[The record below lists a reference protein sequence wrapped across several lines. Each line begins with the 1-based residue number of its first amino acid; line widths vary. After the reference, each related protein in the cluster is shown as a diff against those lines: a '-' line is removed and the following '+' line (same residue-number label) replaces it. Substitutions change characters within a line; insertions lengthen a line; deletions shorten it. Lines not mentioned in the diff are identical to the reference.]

1 MKNRNKSRITTILI
15 IVINVIFVVGLFFA
29 EFQYINTTK
38 KQTIA
43 KNKESFLNT
52 NTSLVS
58 MTDNYLVGES
68 HLCRSW
74 SNYLNSNVQSID
86 NAIEFVKES
95 ISDTDVMGH
104 IIYKTKTNLTGL
116 STKASASSPTNF
128 NVDYSSI
135 KDMVFTTKE
144 EGVKISSS
152 YINPINGSPSIA
164 FYNDIKLLDPD
175 DPTKQVDAYL
185 LRVVL
190 RDNFRKRWTFPSGSF
205 THLEVTIID
214 KEGNYIISG
223 KSFKNSNFFEFYKSY
238 NKSTDE
244 SIARLKEDIVTNA
257 GLLTMLNSIGEEC
270 YIAHSNFLNAVDWI
284 ILTSTPAKD
293 ITSVSVDWVLITILG
308 IGLAALFIID
318 LVVLLIL
325 NKNLTETAKVAESA
339 SRAKTVFLSNMSH
352 EIRTPM
358 NAIVG
363 FNNIALNDP
372 SISPKVREYLT
383 KSEASAEHLLQLI
396 NDILDMSRIESGK
409 MVIKNEEFSFV
420 DMIEYINSTFNAHCH
435 DNELVYSYE
444 CNDQID
450 EYFIGD
456 AMKLRQVLI
465 NILGNAV
472 KFTDKGGKVSLK
484 VLKKSDDEE
493 KTEIQFEISDTGI
506 GISKEFLPHL
516 FESFSQE
523 NTSATNKH
531 GSSGIGL
538 AITKN
543 IVEMM
548 GGTIQVDSEKGVGTT
563 FTIVVSL
570 QKSHNDH
577 NKEEESKVN
586 EINFTGKHILI
597 ADDMEINA
605 EILQII
611 LEEKGIIV
619 DVADNGKVAVEKFE
633 QSKPGYY
640 SAIMMDV
647 RMPVMDGFEATRT
660 IRSLNRSDA
669 KEIPI
674 IALTANAFEE
684 DIQKSLQSGLNA
696 HLTKPIQVDV
706 LFETL
711 SRLIKE

>member
-190 RDNFRKRWTFPSGSF
+190 RDNFKKRWTFPSGSF
-205 THLEVTIID
+205 NHLEVTIID
-214 KEGNYIISG
+214 KEGNYIIAG

-257 GLLTMLNSIGEEC
+257 GLLTMLNSMGEEC
-270 YIAHSNFLNAVDWI
+270 YIAHSNFLNAVEWI

-409 MVIKNEEFSFV
+409 MVIKNEEFSFN

-435 DNELVYSYE
+435 DNELVYAYE

-506 GISKEFLPHL
+506 GISKEFLPHI

-523 NTSATNKH
+523 NTSTTNKH

-548 GGTIQVDSEKGVGTT
+548 GGTITVDSEKGVGTT
-563 FTIVVSL
+563 FTIVVTL
-570 QKSHNDH
+570 EKSHNDH
-577 NKEEESKVN
+577 TKEIDTEVN
-586 EINFTGKHILI
+586 DIDFTGKHILI

-633 QSKPGYY
+633 SSKPGYY

-660 IRSLNRSDA
+660 IRSMDRDDA
-669 KEIPI
+669 KNIPI

-711 SRLIKE
+711 KRLIKE